1 MKQKLFFWIFGIIC
15 LIAAIA
21 MYIIGSN
28 SSHLSE
34 LADFFYIPIP
44 LGIISIMLG
53 FRKAN

>member
-15 LIAAIA
+15 LVAAIV
-21 MYIIGSN
+21 MYVIGSG

-53 FRKAN
+53 FRKAS